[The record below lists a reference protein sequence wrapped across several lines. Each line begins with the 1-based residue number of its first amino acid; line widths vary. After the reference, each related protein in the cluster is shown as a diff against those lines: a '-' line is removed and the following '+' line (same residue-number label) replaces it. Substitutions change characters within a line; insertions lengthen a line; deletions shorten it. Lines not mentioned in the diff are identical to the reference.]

1 MFKGSHRLDVKPDNV
16 ELRFRASYA
25 VSIQAIGSVS
35 LGEKC
40 MFDVLVRELSE
51 RYGLGDRSRDLFGLL
66 MGYIYNDRRGGF
78 GGFAE
83 SFRQQG
89 HGDLFASWLGG
100 DPRRQGTL
108 TASDV
113 GMVFGQGLLSDWGNR
128 IGASRATVAAAI
140 AGVLPR
146 LVGELTPGGRVPEAF
161 GGVAAKIHGSRV
173 EDVNGDSEIVLP
185 GSAAGHAPFLGE
197 RDPVAP
203 SDDHPP
209 HYGDQLRRDNGRIEP
224 AATASSADPHVAAI
238 AAAVFNDPLHDVE
251 FRRPPPPYKRGG
263 SGWLLWL
270 LVLLALAA
278 GAAYYWREYLPL
290 DGLQVPWSNAPATT

>member
-1 MFKGSHRLDVKPDNV
+1 
-16 ELRFRASYA
+16 
-25 VSIQAIGSVS
+25 
-35 LGEKC
+35 

-78 GGFAE
+78 AGFAE

-100 DPRRQGTL
+100 DARRQRTL

-146 LVGELTPGGRVPEAF
+146 LIGELTPGGRVPEAF
-161 GGVAAKIHGSRV
+161 GSVAARIHGSRL
-173 EDVNGDSEIVLP
+173 EEVNGDSEIVLP
-185 GSAAGHAPFLGE
+185 GSAADPVPSLGE
-197 RDPVAP
+197 HDPATAP
-203 SDDHPP
+203 SDEGPP
-209 HYGDQLRRDNGRIEP
+209 RYGDQLRRDHGRSEP
-224 AATASSADPHVAAI
+224 AAAKADPHVAAI
-238 AAAVFNDPLHDVE
+238 TAAIFDDNPLRDVE
-251 FRRPPPPYKRGG
+251 FRRPLVPQRERGG
-263 SGWLLWL
+263 FGWLLWL
-270 LVLLALAA
+270 LVLLAVAA
-278 GAAYYWREYLPL
+278 GAAYYWRDYLPL
-290 DGLQVPWSNAPATT
+290 DGLQLPSSTQPATS

>member
-1 MFKGSHRLDVKPDNV
+1 
-16 ELRFRASYA
+16 
-25 VSIQAIGSVS
+25 
-35 LGEKC
+35 
-40 MFDVLVRELSE
+40 MFDVLVSELSE

-100 DPRRQGTL
+100 DARRLRTL

-146 LVGELTPGGRVPEAF
+146 LVGELTPGGRMPEAF
-161 GGVAAKIHGSRV
+161 GAGSSKTADARGMQTDAATDTDAGMAADAI
-173 EDVNGDSEIVLP
+173 
-185 GSAAGHAPFLGE
+185 SAKPASPAAYF
-197 RDPVAP
+197 
-203 SDDHPP
+203 DDRITSAN
-209 HYGDQLRRDNGRIEP
+209 LRRDDRRVEP
-224 AATASSADPHVAAI
+224 QASAAPIDPHVAAI
-238 AAAVFNDPLHDVE
+238 AEAVFSDEPLLRDVE
-251 FRRPPPPYKRGG
+251 FRRPPPQRERGG
-263 SGWLLWL
+263 FGWLLWL
-270 LVLLALAA
+270 LIILAALAA
-278 GAAYYWREYLPL
+278 GGWYYVQQYGLPPGVQL
-290 DGLQVPWSNAPATT
+290 PWSTSPATND

>member
-1 MFKGSHRLDVKPDNV
+1 
-16 ELRFRASYA
+16 
-25 VSIQAIGSVS
+25 
-35 LGEKC
+35 

-66 MGYIYNDRRGGF
+66 VGHIYNDRRGGF

-100 DPRRQGTL
+100 DARRQRTL

-146 LVGELTPGGRVPEAF
+146 LIGELTPGGRVPEAF
-161 GGVAAKIHGSRV
+161 GAVVARTVDARVGDEDADDTSR
-173 EDVNGDSEIVLP
+173 N
-185 GSAAGHAPFLGE
+185 APPFDE
-197 RDPVAP
+197 RDPVAAVQNDNGTP
-203 SDDHPP
+203 R
-209 HYGDQLRRDNGRIEP
+209 YGDQLRRDNGRIVSP
-224 AATASSADPHVAAI
+224 AAAAADPHVAAI
-238 AAAVFNDPLHDVE
+238 TAAIFDDDPLRDVE
-251 FRRPPPPYKRGG
+251 FRRPLAPQRERGG
-263 SGWLLWL
+263 FGWLLWL

-278 GAAYYWREYLPL
+278 GAAYYWQDYLPL
-290 DGLQVPWSNAPATT
+290 DGLQLPWSTQPTSS

>member
-1 MFKGSHRLDVKPDNV
+1 
-16 ELRFRASYA
+16 
-25 VSIQAIGSVS
+25 
-35 LGEKC
+35 

-66 MGYIYNDRRGGF
+66 VGYIYNDRRGGF
-78 GGFAE
+78 AGFAE

-100 DPRRQGTL
+100 DTGRPRTL

-146 LVGELTPGGRVPEAF
+146 LIGELTPGGRVPEAF
-161 GGVAAKIHGSRV
+161 GAVAAKTADARIDDADDAHRNVAS
-173 EDVNGDSEIVLP
+173 
-185 GSAAGHAPFLGE
+185 APFFDE
-197 RDPVAP
+197 RIGNAN
-203 SDDHPP
+203 
-209 HYGDQLRRDNGRIEP
+209 LRRDERDTAAGNNHPPSYGDRLRRDDGRIEP
-224 AATASSADPHVAAI
+224 TVALAPPDQDAATITAAL
-238 AAAVFNDPLHDVE
+238 FSDDPLRDVE
-251 FRRPPPPYKRGG
+251 FRRPPPLKRSG

-290 DGLQVPWSNAPATT
+290 DGLQLPWSTQQAAS